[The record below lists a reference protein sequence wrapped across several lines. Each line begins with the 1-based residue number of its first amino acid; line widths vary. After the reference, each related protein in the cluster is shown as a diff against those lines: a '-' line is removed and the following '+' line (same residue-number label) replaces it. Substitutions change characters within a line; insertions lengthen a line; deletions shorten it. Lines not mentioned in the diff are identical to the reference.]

1 MRGVEGSYGSGSK
14 RYFFG
19 TCLAE
24 STGMKLICRHCD
36 EMITGNAYH
45 VTSEEDGMTL
55 LDMIVCATCAFEA
68 KCLDLHTEEITP
80 EHFEA
85 PVLYAPLRV

>member
-1 MRGVEGSYGSGSK
+1 
-14 RYFFG
+14 
-19 TCLAE
+19 
-24 STGMKLICRHCD
+24 MKLICRHCD